1 MNTKKIKEIIR
12 ELRKNGEFKGY
23 EHRRH
28 RKKIKKTSPI
38 KIKVEQMK
46 EKNLLNEI
54 NELR

>member
-54 NELR
+54 NEL